1 MCMMQNL
8 DNIGF
13 NNFFFFFYYYKKSC
27 ILLNNSIHLL
37 KADWA
42 SFVKLSAFN
51 NTIDL
56 NLIFSLKFTLDFANN
71 LSSSLINF
79 IPLPCE
85 QLTVITFDFNFF

>member
-8 DNIGF
+8 DNIDLIIF
-13 NNFFFFFYYYKKSC
+13 LFSIIIKNLVF
-27 ILLNNSIHLL
+27 LLNNSIHLL

-71 LSSSLINF
+71 LSSSLINLF
-79 IPLPCE
+79 L
-85 QLTVITFDFNFF
+85 